1 MKRPYMTTTS
11 LLRLMVRSTR
21 PRLAL
26 LMTAPSRAHMV
37 PVRPLVL
44 SKKQMIQ
51 KSVVMCRTPTLTRV
65 MVQVVVRTNRT
76 RKRRRKGPKT
86 AGLLSTPPYSARK
99 TRINKRKRMI
109 RSLTTIGTRTI
120 KLSKDGKP
128 GGRTCNSTTIKHLL
142 STAVNKK
149 KSTAA
154 RSKKRRGEGRSTSR
168 LSSKSAESTKSV

>member
-1 MKRPYMTTTS
+1 
-11 LLRLMVRSTR
+11 
-21 PRLAL
+21 
-26 LMTAPSRAHMV
+26 MV
-37 PVRPLVL
+37 PVR

-51 KSVVMCRTPTLTRV
+51 KSVVMCRILTLA
-65 MVQVVVRTNRT
+65 MVQVMRRRA
-76 RKRRRKGPKT
+76 RKRRKGPKT
-86 AGLLSTPPYSARK
+86 ASLLSTPPDSARR
-99 TRINKRKRMI
+99 TRINKKRRMI
-109 RSLTTIGTRTI
+109 RSLTTIGTGTI